1 MNLLLR
7 AAIAPQAY
15 LRGLAALQ
23 GASEQEVAAGL
34 SARLLASIPI
44 RVAAEVRVSE
54 RALSTEVRPA
64 AYAVT
69 ELPPQELPG
78 GMQAQAYV

>member
-1 MNLLLR
+1 
-7 AAIAPQAY
+7 
-15 LRGLAALQ
+15 
-23 GASEQEVAAGL
+23 VAAGL